1 MHESVKEQ
9 STAILQRAGEERR
22 CTEMK
27 RRRRRVANAVLSTGA
42 EVRLAKCT
50 TGDARGQREEG
61 GRGRGGQGECK
72 DYMSNW
78 LHLDFCLIRPVRKLH
93 FAFLS
98 LGQQAGGELHIP
110 K

>member
-1 MHESVKEQ
+1 MHESVEVQ

-27 RRRRRVANAVLSTGA
+27 RRRRKKEGCNAVLSRGA

-50 TGDARGQREEG
+50 TGDARGQRE
-61 GRGRGGQGECK
+61 GRGGGGGGRGECK

-78 LHLDFCLIRPVRKLH
+78 LRFDLCLIWPSWK
-93 FAFLS
+93 
-98 LGQQAGGELHIP
+98 
-110 K
+110 